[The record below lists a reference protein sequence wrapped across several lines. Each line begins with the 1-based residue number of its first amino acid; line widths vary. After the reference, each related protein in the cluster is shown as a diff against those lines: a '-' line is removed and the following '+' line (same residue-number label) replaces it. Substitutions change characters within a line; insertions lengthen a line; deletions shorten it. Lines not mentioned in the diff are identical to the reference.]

1 MDSFLS
7 VKPGLLFW
15 SVVNFIFFLVALY
28 FIGGR
33 NFIKNII
40 KREELIKESLEMAER
55 AQLEAKHIMED
66 SEEKM
71 KNAFRT
77 VDDLIKKGKE
87 QAEAQAYV
95 IIEQAEKNRNTILRQ
110 ASEEI
115 ERSKQNAIK
124 EIRVE
129 VADLVIG
136 VAEKVLNEKLD
147 AEKDRALIKTFIDSI
162 PKDKTF
168 DS

>member
-15 SVVNFIFFLVALY
+15 SVINFVFFLVALY
-28 FIGGR
+28 FIGGKS
-33 NFIKNII
+33 FIKNII
-40 KREELIKESLEMAER
+40 KREELIKESIEIAER

-71 KNAFRT
+71 TNAFRT

-87 QAEAQAYV
+87 QAEAQAHV

-110 ASEEI
+110 ANEEI
-115 ERSKQNAIK
+115 ERSKQNAIR
-124 EIRVE
+124 EIRSE
-129 VADLVIG
+129 IADLVIG
-136 VAEKVLNEKLD
+136 VTEKVLNEKLD
-147 AEKDRALIKTFIDSI
+147 AEKDKAFIKKFIDEMPSN
-162 PKDKTF
+162 KSF
-168 DS
+168 S